1 MVIRKANF
9 VTSLA
14 RYGNYPGIGLP
25 EIAVAGKSNVG
36 KSSMINR
43 LCNRRSLARTSGT
56 PGKTRLLNIYCINDA
71 FHLVDLPGYG
81 FAKVSKKEKERWG
94 GMMEDYFAASGLLCH
109 ALHLVDIRH
118 EPTEE
123 DRGMAEF
130 LRATGLPC
138 VTVATKADKISKAA
152 RARQIHLIARTLM
165 VQPWDIVAFSAEDG
179 MGVDE
184 LLARL
189 GAIVPQEEPM
199 EAPEDTMED
208 MPEDT
213 ADDDGYEG

>member
-1 MVIRKANF
+1 VVIRKANF

-81 FAKVSKKEKERWG
+81 FARVAKKEKERWG
-94 GMMEDYFAASGLLCH
+94 GMMEGYFAASGLLCH

-130 LRATGLPC
+130 LRATGLPY

-152 RARQIHLIARTLM
+152 RARQIHLISRTLM
-165 VQPWDIVAFSAEDG
+165 EQPWDIVAFCAEDG
-179 MGVDE
+179 TGVDE

-189 GAIVPQEEPM
+189 DAAVAPAEAGEGLAEEAR
-199 EAPEDTMED
+199 EET
-208 MPEDT
+208 
-213 ADDDGYEG
+213 DDDAQG

>member
-9 VTSLA
+9 VTSLP

-43 LCNRRSLARTSGT
+43 LCGRRNLARTSGA

-81 FAKVSKKEKERWG
+81 FARVSKQEKERWS
-94 GMMEDYFAASGLLCH
+94 GMMEGYFAASGLLCH

-118 EPTEE
+118 EPTDE
-123 DRGMAEF
+123 DQGMAEF
-130 LRATGLPC
+130 LRATGLPY

-152 RARQIHLIARTLM
+152 RAKQIHLIARTLM
-165 VQPWDIVAFSAEDG
+165 IQPWDIVAFSAEDG
-179 MGVDE
+179 TGVDE
-184 LLARL
+184 MLARL
-189 GAIVPQEEPM
+189 GTVVAQAEPAEET
-199 EAPEDTMED
+199 PEDT
-208 MPEDT
+208 T
-213 ADDDGYEG
+213 DDDGSEG